1 LWKSTL
7 DFPKARDH
15 LQLPFSSNITIKGDL
30 QQAGA
35 DLRASLVD
43 GNPVWLG
50 ELAEDCE

>member
-1 LWKSTL
+1 VAGVLTAFIGL
-7 DFPKARDH
+7 
-15 LQLPFSSNITIKGDL
+15 SNRIKGDL

-50 ELAEDCE
+50 EC